1 MKRILVPTDF
11 SECADM
17 ATELAA
23 SIARKNDARLFL
35 MHIIQIPSYES
46 NTSIESFQDV
56 AEGLFLM
63 KLVKQKFKDLLEKP
77 YLKDVNVVEIVQF
90 DSVYESVSKQAKEH
104 DIDLIVMGSH
114 GATGAQELIIGSNAE
129 RIIRTATV
137 PVLTVK
143 NRYPNFAPKNI
154 VFASNFYGEST
165 RNFEAIKNFASMFG
179 SKIHLLKVNTPN
191 QFETSKFSE
200 KLMADFVEETG
211 VTNFSSNICNEESVE
226 AGINYFCEKIGADM
240 IAMETHGRTGIAH
253 FLVGSVAEGVAN
265 HTQLPLLSM
274 KIHKDKIKE
283 GVIFPD

>member
-11 SECADM
+11 SECANM

-46 NTSIESFQDV
+46 NTSIETYQDV

-63 KLVKQKFKDLLEKP
+63 KIVKQKFKDLLDQP
-77 YLKDVNVVEIVQF
+77 YLKDVNVVELIQF

-104 DIDLIVMGSH
+104 EIDLIVMGSH
-114 GATGAQELIIGSNAE
+114 GATGAQEIIVGSNAE
-129 RIIRTATV
+129 RIIRTSVV

-143 NRYPNFAPKNI
+143 NKHANFSPKNI
-154 VFASNFYGEST
+154 VFASNFYGESS
-165 RNFEAIKNFASMFG
+165 RNFESIKSFAAMFG

-191 QFETSKFSE
+191 QFETTKFSE
-200 KLMADFVEETG
+200 KLISDFVEKTG
-211 VTNFSSNICNEESVE
+211 ITNFTSSICNEESVE
-226 AGINYFCEKIGADM
+226 NGIHYYCEKIGADM

-253 FLVGSVAEGVAN
+253 FLAGSVAEGVVN
-265 HTQLPLLSM
+265 HTMLPVLSM
-274 KIHKDKIKE
+274 KITKVKLEE
-283 GVIFPD
+283 GILFPD